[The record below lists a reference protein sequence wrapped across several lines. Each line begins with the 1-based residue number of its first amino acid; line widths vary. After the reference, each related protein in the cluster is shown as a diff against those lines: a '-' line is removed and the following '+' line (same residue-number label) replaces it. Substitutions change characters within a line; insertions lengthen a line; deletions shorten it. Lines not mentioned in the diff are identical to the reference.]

1 MSNNTAEPKVR
12 SLEKAMRIL
21 ECFSVKTPEL
31 GITQIAEKLDLS
43 KSNVHNI
50 VSTFTKLGYLEKS
63 DNGKYSLGIKML
75 EYSFVVN
82 EHLGYPR
89 AVYDIIN
96 DISHKSGEIVYFGIP
111 YRDKVLYLYVA
122 HPLSRLQMMPYREIL
137 GETAPLYCTGIGKG
151 ILAFMPEEEWP
162 GRITKDRKPFT
173 KDTILDYDLIIQD
186 LKNSRSRGYS
196 IDNSEREPDIR
207 CIGIPV
213 YNLSGKLIAGT
224 SISGPV
230 NAMTDEKIIEHAKL
244 LQEGV
249 YRMQQRLYK

>member
-1 MSNNTAEPKVR
+1 MVNKTTEPKVR

-31 GITQIAEKLDLS
+31 GITQIAEKLNLS

-50 VSTFTKLGYLEKS
+50 VSTFNKMGYLEQS
-63 DNGKYSLGIKML
+63 SNGKYTLGLKML

-96 DISHKSGEIVYFGIP
+96 DISQKSGEIVYFGIP
-111 YRDKVLYLYVA
+111 HRDKVLYLYVA

-137 GETAPLYCTGIGKG
+137 GETAPLFCTGIGKA

-162 GRITKDRKPFT
+162 DRITKDRKSFT
-173 KDTILDYDLIIQD
+173 KDTIIDYDNIIKE
-186 LKNSRSRGYS
+186 LKNCRARGYS
-196 IDNSEREPDIR
+196 IDNSEIEPDIR
-207 CIGIPV
+207 CLGIPV

-230 NAMTDEKIIEHAKL
+230 SAMTNEKIIDYAKL
-244 LQEGV
+244 LQEGA
-249 YRMQQRLYK
+249 YRMKQRLYK

>member
-1 MSNNTAEPKVR
+1 MEQKNDSKVK
-12 SLEKAMRIL
+12 SLEKAMKIL

-31 GITQIAEKLDLS
+31 GITQIAEELDLS

-50 VSTFTKLGYLEKS
+50 VSTFANLGYLEQTN
-63 DNGKYSLGIKML
+63 NGKYSLGLKML

-96 DISHKSGEIVYFGIP
+96 DISQRSGEIVYFGIP

-122 HPLSRLQMMPYREIL
+122 HPMSRLQMMPYREIL

-151 ILAFMPEEEWP
+151 ILMSMPESEWP
-162 GRITKDRKPFT
+162 ERITENRTPFT
-173 KDTILDYDLIIQD
+173 ENTILDYDDIIKD
-186 LKNSRSRGYS
+186 LKTCKVRGFS
-196 IDNSEREPDIR
+196 IDNVEREPGMR
-207 CIGIPV
+207 CIGMPV
-213 YNLSGKLIAGT
+213 YNMAGKLVAGT

-230 NAMTDEKIIEHAKL
+230 DVMTDEKIKEHAKL
-244 LQEGV
+244 LKEGT

>member
-1 MSNNTAEPKVR
+1 MNNIQSGLKVR

-21 ECFSVKTPEL
+21 ECFSTKTPEL
-31 GITQIAEKLDLS
+31 GVTQIASMLELS

-50 VSTFTKLGYLEKS
+50 ISTFTALGYLEQT
-63 DNGKYSLGIKML
+63 DNGKYTLGLKML

-96 DISHKSGEIVYFGIP
+96 DISQKSGEIVYFGIP

-137 GETAPLYCTGIGKG
+137 GETAPLYCTGIGKAM
-151 ILAFMPEEEWP
+151 LFSMPEEEWDE
-162 GRITKDRKPFT
+162 RITKNRVSLT
-173 KDTILDYDLIIQD
+173 ENTRLDYDAIIRD
-186 LKNSRSRGYS
+186 LHESKARGYS
-196 IDNSEREPDIR
+196 IDNAEIEPGFR
-207 CIGIPV
+207 CIGVPV
-213 YNLSGKLIAGT
+213 YNMAGKLIAGT
-224 SISGPV
+224 SISGPIES
-230 NAMTDEKIIEHAKL
+230 MTDERLEELSQL
-244 LQEGV
+244 LKESV